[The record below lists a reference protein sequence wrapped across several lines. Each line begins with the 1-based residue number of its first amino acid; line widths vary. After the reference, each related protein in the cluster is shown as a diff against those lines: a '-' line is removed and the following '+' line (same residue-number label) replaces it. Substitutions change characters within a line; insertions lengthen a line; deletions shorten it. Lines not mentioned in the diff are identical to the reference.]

1 MSNNETFFKFML
13 SENEIHFG
21 LHTRDFGRKVYTFD
35 VIDSTNLFAKTLTSQ
50 SAPHGTLIIA
60 EEQTAG
66 KGRLGRRWQSEKGAN
81 LLFSLIL
88 HPKFH
93 FEKTKLLPFAAGL
106 AVADAI
112 ERNTGLKT
120 ECKWPND
127 VLIEKKKVAG
137 ILMETAMQ
145 DSAPK
150 EIILGIGVNV
160 NQQNFLPELEAS
172 ATSLFLQLGKTIDR
186 TTLLQTILE
195 ELEQRYDQ
203 LAQFPSSLIIE
214 DWKRRTTMLQ
224 SPVALLENE
233 KRKIVI
239 ALDVT
244 PEGALAI
251 QTADGVRREVFAG
264 DVSLRFEG
272 ES

>member
-1 MSNNETFFKFML
+1 MITES
-13 SENEIHFG
+13 EIHSG
-21 LHTRDFGRKVYTFD
+21 LRTHDFGRKIHAFD
-35 VIDSTNLFAKTLTSQ
+35 VIDSTNLFAKSLSAKT
-50 SAPHGTLIIA
+50 APHGTLIIA

-81 LLFSLIL
+81 LLFSLVL

-112 ERNTGLKT
+112 EHHTGLKT

-145 DSAPK
+145 EMVTK

-160 NQQNFLPELEAS
+160 NQQHFPPELALT
-172 ATSLFLQLGKTIDR
+172 ATSLFLQTGKTVDR
-186 TTLLQTILE
+186 TTLLQTLLE
-195 ELEQRYDQ
+195 ELEHRYNQ

-214 DWKRRTTMLQ
+214 DWKRRATMMN
-224 SPVALLENE
+224 STVFLLEGSIQ
-233 KRKIVI
+233 KAVT

-244 PEGALAI
+244 PEGALVIRA
-251 QTADGVRREVFAG
+251 ADGTQHELYAG
-264 DVSLRFEG
+264 DVSLRFNG
-272 ES
+272 ELKSGSASDS

>member
-1 MSNNETFFKFML
+1 HAQN
-13 SENEIHFG
+13 FG
-21 LHTRDFGRKVYTFD
+21 QTVYAFE
-35 VIDSTNLFAKTLTSQ
+35 VIDSTNLFAKSLSAKE
-50 SAPHGTLIIA
+50 APHGTLIIA
-60 EEQTAG
+60 EQQTAG

-88 HPKFH
+88 HPTFQ

-112 ERNTGLKT
+112 ERYTGLKT

-137 ILMETAMQ
+137 ILMETATQ
-145 DSAPK
+145 DTITK

-160 NQQNFLPELEAS
+160 NQQFFPPELAS
-172 ATSLFLQLGKTIDR
+172 TATSIFLQTGKTIDR
-186 TTLLQTILE
+186 TTLLQVLLE
-195 ELEQRYDQ
+195 ELEHRYDQ

-214 DWKRRTTMLQ
+214 DWKRRATMMN
-224 SPVALLENE
+224 STVFLLEGSIQ
-233 KRKIVI
+233 KAVT

-244 PEGALAI
+244 PEGALVIRA
-251 QTADGVRREVFAG
+251 ADGTRRELYAG
-264 DVSLRFEG
+264 DVSLRFN
-272 ES
+272 S

>member
-1 MSNNETFFKFML
+1 MI
-13 SENEIHFG
+13 SESEIRSG
-21 LHTRDFGRKVYTFD
+21 LRTHDFGQTVYSFE
-35 VIDSTNLFAKTLTSQ
+35 VIESTNLFAKSLPAQ
-50 SAPHGTLIIA
+50 SASHGTLIIA
-60 EEQTAG
+60 DEQTAG

-112 ERNTGLKT
+112 ERYTGLKT

-127 VLIEKKKVAG
+127 VLIEKKKAAG

-145 DSAPK
+145 DTITK

-160 NQQNFLPELEAS
+160 NQQLFPPELAPT
-172 ATSLFLQLGKTIDR
+172 ATSLFLQSGKTIER
-186 TTLLQTILE
+186 IPLLHTLLE
-195 ELEQRYDQ
+195 ELEHRYNQ

-214 DWKRRTTMLQ
+214 DWKRHTTMMK
-224 SPVALLENE
+224 STVFLLEGSIQ
-233 KRKIVI
+233 KAVT
-239 ALDVT
+239 ALDIT
-244 PEGALAI
+244 PEGALVILA
-251 QTADGVRREVFAG
+251 ADGKQREIFAG
-264 DVSLRFEG
+264 DVSLRY
-272 ES
+272 